1 MNGRASSASADAET
15 PRRRTT
21 GVGMT
26 NDPATTKAAHDGLI
40 RDQFTR
46 QAVPFSTAA
55 PIADPGALQAI
66 VAAAAPGRD
75 DTLLDVACGGGLVVC
90 AFAPHVRHATGIDM
104 TPAMLDRAR
113 ALAAEKGL
121 VNVTWREGDVAALP
135 WPDAAFTIVV
145 TRFAVHHFPDPS
157 AVLREMV
164 RVCAPGGRIVVVD
177 TCASP
182 DPAKAAR
189 FNRLEKLRDP
199 SHVRALSLG
208 ELQGI
213 FRLAGLGEPKLTH
226 AELRDTVEN
235 LLARSFPNPG
245 DAPRIVAMFAAAAE
259 DDSLG
264 IPVQR
269 IGARVEYAYPV
280 AILAAMRE

>member
-1 MNGRASSASADAET
+1 
-15 PRRRTT
+15 
-21 GVGMT
+21 MT
-26 NDPATTKAAHDGLI
+26 NDPVIAKSAHDGLI

-66 VAAAAPGRD
+66 VAAAAPGPD

-104 TPAMLDRAR
+104 TPAMLDQAR

-121 VNVTWREGDVAALP
+121 GNVTWHEGDVTALP

-157 AVLREMV
+157 AVLREIV

-199 SHVRALSLG
+199 SHVRALPLG
-208 ELQGI
+208 ELQGL
-213 FRLAGLGEPKLTH
+213 FRTAGLGEPRVTH
-226 AELRDTVEN
+226 AELRDDVEN

-259 DDSLG
+259 DDGLG
-264 IPVQR
+264 IPVHR
-269 IGARVEYAYPV
+269 VGARLEYAYPV
-280 AILAAMRE
+280 AILAAVRD